1 MSEFIPMKDWNDD
14 EKPREKMIRKGR
26 ASLSNTELIAI
37 LLSTGTINKSAL
49 DLARE
54 LLGKA
59 NNDLRQLAKWNIQDF
74 CKVDGIGPAKAVTV
88 VSAIEL
94 AGRKQLA
101 ESRESDVIQ
110 SSRDAYKRMRHY
122 LEDLNHEEFWIMT
135 LNRKNAIIAEH
146 RISEGGI
153 TATIVDQRK
162 IFRIAIDDKST
173 GIILFHNHPSGNTQP
188 SEADNMLTRKLK
200 DGGKL
205 LDINVLDHIIVAQ
218 NAYYSYADEG
228 KL

>member
-1 MSEFIPMKDWNDD
+1 MGEFIPMKDWNDD

-110 SSRDAYKRMRHY
+110 SSRDAYKRLRHY

-173 GIILFHNHPSGNTQP
+173 GIILFHNHPSGNIQP

-200 DGGKL
+200 EGGKL

-218 NAYYSYADEG
+218 SGYYSYADEG

>member
-110 SSRDAYKRMRHY
+110 SSRDAYKRLRHY

-162 IFRIAIDDKST
+162 IFRLAIDDKST
-173 GIILFHNHPSGNTQP
+173 GIILFHNHPSGNIQP

-218 NAYYSYADEG
+218 TGYYSYADEG

>member
-110 SSRDAYKRMRHY
+110 SSRDAYKRLRHY

-173 GIILFHNHPSGNTQP
+173 GIILFHNHPSGNIQP

-218 NAYYSYADEG
+218 TGYYSYADEG